1 MVNQSLVALTNSVLG
16 HGKST
21 ARGNYAY
28 HCPLCHHT
36 KPKLEVNLSE
46 NSKGENP
53 WHCWVCDK
61 KGKKLY
67 QLFRAVDVSSDK
79 MAELKAIV
87 KYVGKNT
94 KVTVQDAVKL
104 PKEYETF
111 EDIKSY
117 NIEGRQ
123 ALAYLKSRGIQ
134 KDDILKYSIGYC
146 ATGRYSKMIII
157 PSFDASGTLNYFTGR
172 SFEKEPFVKYRNPSV
187 SRDII
192 PSFDASGT
200 LNYFTGRSFEREPF
214 VKYRN
219 PSVSRDIIPFELYI
233 NWNLPLILCEG
244 PFDALAIKRNAIP
257 LLGKNIQS
265 NLMKKIVTSS
275 VEKIYIALD
284 KDAQKQA
291 LTFCERLMNE
301 GKEVYLV
308 DLQDKDPGEMGFNN
322 FTKLIQE
329 TYPITFSGLLE
340 KKLFL

>member
-67 QLFRAVDVSSDK
+67 QLFRAVDVSPDK

-123 ALAYLKSRGIQ
+123 ALSYLKSRGIQ

-146 ATGRYSKMIII
+146 AII
-157 PSFDASGTLNYFTGR
+157 Y
-172 SFEKEPFVKYRNPSV
+172 Y
-187 SRDII
+187 
-192 PSFDASGT
+192 
-200 LNYFTGRSFEREPF
+200 
-214 VKYRN
+214 
-219 PSVSRDIIPFELYI
+219 
-233 NWNLPLILCEG
+233 
-244 PFDALAIKRNAIP
+244 
-257 LLGKNIQS
+257 
-265 NLMKKIVTSS
+265 
-275 VEKIYIALD
+275 
-284 KDAQKQA
+284 
-291 LTFCERLMNE
+291 
-301 GKEVYLV
+301 
-308 DLQDKDPGEMGFNN
+308 
-322 FTKLIQE
+322 
-329 TYPITFSGLLE
+329 
-340 KKLFL
+340 